1 LACLAVVSAL
11 AGDVVGPVLGAG
23 ASPLGHLRG
32 ALSTA
37 RPVGDRLECASG
49 SAEVGEQQRT
59 AGGGD
64 VGLPGRRPPDQ
75 CAVGQLL
82 IGPVPECLDQ
92 MMAAITRRTL
102 RFKARSQSSR
112 LVIRHWI
119 RKRQSRSQPRSSELP
134 RLDRRTWDC
143 ARRHIRSQIGDTT
156 DEHHS
161 HHRRRSACVAVAHRK
176 LCVRDRAR
184 TTEAAEA
191 FGPDGLSSLRPAQI
205 SVRPGHGS
213 CALAREVFGQRR
225 EGARSGQV
233 NPTGR

>member
-1 LACLAVVSAL
+1 V
-11 AGDVVGPVLGAG
+11 
-23 ASPLGHLRG
+23 
-32 ALSTA
+32 
-37 RPVGDRLECASG
+37 
-49 SAEVGEQQRT
+49 
-59 AGGGD
+59 
-64 VGLPGRRPPDQ
+64 
-75 CAVGQLL
+75 
-82 IGPVPECLDQ
+82 
-92 MMAAITRRTL
+92 AAITRRTL

-143 ARRHIRSQIGDTT
+143 ARRQIRSQIGDTT

-161 HHRRRSACVAVAHRK
+161 HHRRRPACVAVAHRK

-213 CALAREVFGQRR
+213 CAGDGRLDRKPFPPSGRRWVGSELQNVGRPGSCRRPKWAAARV
-225 EGARSGQV
+225 V
-233 NPTGR
+233 P